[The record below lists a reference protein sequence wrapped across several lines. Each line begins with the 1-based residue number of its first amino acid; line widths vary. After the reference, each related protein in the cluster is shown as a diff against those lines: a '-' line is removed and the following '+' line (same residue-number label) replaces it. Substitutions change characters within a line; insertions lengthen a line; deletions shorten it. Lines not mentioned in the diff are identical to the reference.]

1 MSERPILRKDRADAV
16 TGKVRA
22 ANEPPAP
29 VEAVA
34 EIAAI
39 LSKGYLR
46 LLARKAAPTAQNG
59 PQEPSEMDPEGL
71 DEVGKESVHGDG

>member
-34 EIAAI
+34 EIAVI
-39 LSKGYLR
+39 LAKGYLR
-46 LLARKAAPTAQNG
+46 HLARKAAPTAPNG
-59 PQEPSEMDPEGL
+59 PQGAPESAPQDL
-71 DEVGKESVHGDG
+71 DDVGKESVHGDG